1 MDLLLLGLVI
11 SILGN
16 VAQLLVNVCRVYLNC
31 YKHQQEVIEN
41 RKRESY
47 EDLKDPDGIW
57 I

>member
-11 SILGN
+11 SIFGNIIQLLGN
-16 VAQLLVNVCRVYLNC
+16 VCRMYLNC
-31 YKHQQEVIEN
+31 YKHQQEIVEQ

-47 EDLKDPDGIW
+47 EDLKDPDGLW